1 MSVMQKAL
9 KPALLL
15 IFGIAWIASASSP
28 RFDATKRSTQPNA
41 VRNDNT
47 ERWGRL
53 IVRNS
58 TYVELRRGNPPQRCE
73 INTPPEALATPNPML
88 NAAETLQLTVSFVV
102 GTDGHVYSPL
112 VLEGANEAQAQP
124 VLEAVRHWR
133 YRPAVCNGA
142 PAESEAKVEFSSLPN
157 RF

>member
-1 MSVMQKAL
+1 MRKAL

-15 IFGIAWIASASSP
+15 IFGTAWIASASTP
-28 RFDATKRSTQPNA
+28 GFGPAKHSTQPNA
-41 VRNDNT
+41 VTNDNP

-53 IVRNS
+53 VVRNS
-58 TYVELRRGNPPQRCE
+58 TYVELRKGNPPQRCE

-88 NAAETLQLTVSFVV
+88 NAAEDLQLTVSFVV

-112 VLEGANEAQAQP
+112 VLEGANPEQARP
-124 VLEAVRHWR
+124 ILEAVRRWR

-142 PAESEAKVEFSSLPN
+142 PAEAEAKVEFSSLPI